1 MQSKNNQ
8 SKLNHFYPQP
18 VLRTIVLK
26 TSPRRWSGCIF
37 FSSYDLT
44 AEVLLLIQSITG
56 EYKGSFL
63 KNPLLI
69 LKAPSKS
76 ELEIKMNVHIKSLI
90 KSN

>member
-1 MQSKNNQ
+1 MQPKNNQ
-8 SKLNHFYPQP
+8 PKLNHYYPQP
-18 VLRTIVLK
+18 VLRTIILK

-37 FSSYDLT
+37 FSYYDLT
-44 AEVLLLIQSITG
+44 AEVLLLIQSISS
-56 EYKGSFL
+56 EYEGRFL

-76 ELEIKMNVHIKSLI
+76 ELEIKMNDHIKSLI